1 MYSLLT
7 KLTLLTA
14 LSLVSGAEP
23 GYAPQCPPGEY
34 CKPKPYGGGCECCP
48 IPPNP
53 CYPPESGFWD
63 GQKWCCPKPPEPV
76 CPTINW
82 NFLIG
87 TEVDQA
93 AGIIRFQDGKVV
105 PIHSVHKPI
114 RIIIKGQGYDKSF
127 NPDRLNIEIERNYK
141 GCWVICKVWC
151 G

>member
-1 MYSLLT
+1 
-7 KLTLLTA
+7 
-14 LSLVSGAEP
+14 
-23 GYAPQCPPGEY
+23 
-34 CKPKPYGGGCECCP
+34 
-48 IPPNP
+48 
-53 CYPPESGFWD
+53 
-63 GQKWCCPKPPEPV
+63 
-76 CPTINW
+76 
-82 NFLIG
+82 LIG